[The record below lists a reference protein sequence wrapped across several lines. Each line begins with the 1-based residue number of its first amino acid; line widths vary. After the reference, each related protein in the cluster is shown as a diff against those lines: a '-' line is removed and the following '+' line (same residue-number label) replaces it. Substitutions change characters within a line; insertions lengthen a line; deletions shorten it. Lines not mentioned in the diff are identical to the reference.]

1 MTRPLTTIVIVG
13 GGVIGLSTAYHLA
26 QKRVG
31 KVILVEKD
39 KLGQGASGRAGGI
52 ITGLL
57 WTETGVAVRKVAL
70 DLYEQLSAELAD
82 DGYRFQNVGCLNFFD
97 HQSWPERETLLKLY
111 DDQQVA
117 YEILDP
123 AEMMHRWPSLV
134 VNERLIGLYDPRGGY
149 SEPHDYVR
157 ALARRCRDLGVDIR
171 QGTAVTGL
179 RHAGGRVSGVMTAD
193 GVIAADAVV
202 STVHVWTLQVLKTL
216 GRRLPIKSYVHQ
228 RYVTHSLPS
237 PLKIPAIN
245 ANPFGGYV
253 RPAAGQRILAG
264 GETPDRPQFEVPSPM
279 FQMDELRAPES
290 LPGQLRTALSSLL
303 PALAGTTWESV
314 HVGLLSF
321 SVDGEPIVGQLPDL
335 THFFV
340 GCAFHSGGFAYNPA
354 AGLLLAEL
362 VADGQTT
369 INIDAFSPT
378 RFRAANT
385 DAYLA
390 RDLAQKD
397 AVQRRH

>member
-1 MTRPLTTIVIVG
+1 MTRPLTTVVVVG

-31 KVILVEKD
+31 KVILIEKGQ
-39 KLGQGASGRAGGI
+39 LGDGASGRAGGI

-57 WTETGVAVRKVAL
+57 WTETGVAVRKIAL
-70 DLYEQLSAELAD
+70 DLYERLSTELAVE
-82 DGYRFQNVGCLNFFD
+82 GYRFQAVGCLNFFD
-97 HQSWPERETLLKLY
+97 HPSWLERKTLLKLY
-111 DDQQVA
+111 DEQQVA
-117 YEILDP
+117 YEILSP
-123 AEMMHRWPSLV
+123 AEIMKRWPSLAV
-134 VNERLIGLYDPRGGY
+134 SEELIGLFDPRGGY
-149 SEPHDYVR
+149 SEPHHYVP
-157 ALARRCRDLGVDIR
+157 ALARRCRDLGVEIR
-171 QGTAVTGL
+171 EGTTVTGL
-179 RHAGGRVSGVMTAD
+179 RHASGRVSGVMTAD

-202 STVHVWTLQVLKTL
+202 STVHVWTLQVLKAL
-216 GRRLPIKSYVHQ
+216 GRRLPIKSFVHQ
-228 RYVTHSLPS
+228 RYVTHPLPS
-237 PLKIPAIN
+237 SPVIPAIN
-245 ANPFGGYV
+245 ANPFGGYL

-264 GETPDRPQFEVPSPM
+264 GETPNRHQFEVPSLA
-279 FQMDELRAPES
+279 FQMDELSAPES
-290 LPGQLRTALSSLL
+290 LPARLRTELSPLL
-303 PALAGTTWESV
+303 PALASTTWETA

-335 THFFV
+335 SHFFV

-369 INIDAFSPT
+369 VNIDAFSPA
-378 RFRAANT
+378 RFYAADT
-385 DAYLA
+385 DAFLA